1 MKIVVLKFGG
11 TSVGNIERIKKVAKI
26 ITTYKKK
33 KFKVIVVSSAMSGIT
48 NDLIKKSQKISSSFD
63 QAEYDTLLASGEQIS
78 CALIAGRLN
87 EIGYKSRSWLS
98 WQIPIITNGPHK
110 AARIAKIDKKKILK
124 YINSGGIPIITGF
137 QGIDDNFR
145 ITTLGRGGTDAS
157 AIMIAKFFDAT
168 NCVIY
173 TDVEGVYT
181 TDPNLVKNAK
191 KIPQI
196 SYEEMLELASQGA
209 KVLQTRSVELAMRKK
224 TKLSVRSSIKPNKS
238 GTLVTEENSKL
249 ENNTVS
255 GIAYSK
261 DEAKITLSK
270 VLDKPGVSSKIF
282 GPLSKGNINVDMI
295 LQNVSQDGKYANL
308 SFTLPRGDLEKAL
321 KILKKEK
328 SSIGYRKINSS
339 NNISKISVV
348 GVGMRSHAGVAQTL
362 FETLGKNKI
371 NIQVITTSEIKIS
384 ILIDDQFTDLAVQK
398 LHQAYKLHK

>member
-1 MKIVVLKFGG
+1 MKVKVLKFGG
-11 TSVGNIERIKKVAKI
+11 TSVGSIEAIKRSASIISNWSKKYKVVA
-26 ITTYKKK
+26 
-33 KFKVIVVSSAMSGIT
+33 VLSAMAGET
-48 NDLIKKSQKISSSFD
+48 DRLINLTKSFSKSPNPIDYDNAIS
-63 QAEYDTLLASGEQIS
+63 TGENVS
-78 CALIAGRLN
+78 CALMSIHLN
-87 EIGYKSRSWLS
+87 SIKIKSKSLLS
-98 WQIPIITNGPHK
+98 WQIPIYTSIEHMK
-110 AARIAKIDKKKILK
+110 SRILKIDGNKIMNEL
-124 YINSGGIPIITGF
+124 SDSDVLVIPGF
-137 QGIDDNFR
+137 QGINSKQE
-145 ITTLGRGGTDAS
+145 ITTLGRGGSDTSAVAVAS
-157 AIMIAKFFDAT
+157 ALNSECI
-168 NCVIY
+168 IY

-191 KIPQI
+191 KISQI

-238 GTLVTEENSKL
+238 GTTVTDENNKL

-270 VLDKPGVSSKIF
+270 VLDKPGISSRIF
-282 GPLSKGNINVDMI
+282 GPLAKGNINVDMI
-295 LQNVSQDGKYANL
+295 LQNVSQDGQYANL
-308 SFTLPRGDLEKAL
+308 SFTLPRSDLDKAL

-328 SSIGYRKINSS
+328 TNIGYKRINSS

-362 FETLGKNKI
+362 FDTLGKNKI

-384 ILIDDQFTDLAVQK
+384 ILINEEFTDLAVQK
-398 LHQAYKLHK
+398 LHHAYKLNK